1 MVVVAEVATKVAINL
16 GNTLLV
22 EAAVVFKVR
31 AAIIEAAE
39 VLTSRL

>member
-1 MVVVAEVATKVAINL
+1 MEVAAEVATKVAINL

-22 EAAVVFKVR
+22 EAAAVFRAK
-31 AAIIEAAE
+31 AAIAEVVE